1 MAPIVKTLPFYSKD
15 SQHALEIF
23 RDFNF
28 LGQNQLILTMDITSL
43 YTVIPNDEGLRA
55 LKHFFDDHTVKEPS
69 SKTRRDDSE
78 FSEKSEAVSVFDKRG
93 YPVSVIQAGHH
104 CVQLIDRQSALQTDE
119 RENINRIPFI
129 LTFHPHNRAVKSIVQ
144 NDS

>member
-1 MAPIVKTLPFYSKD
+1 
-15 SQHALEIF
+15 
-23 RDFNF
+23 
-28 LGQNQLILTMDITSL
+28 MDITSL

-104 CVQLIDRQSALQTDE
+104 CVQPIDRQSALQTDE

>member
-55 LKHFFDDHTVKEPS
+55 LKHFFDHHNVNEPS
-69 SKTRRDDSE
+69 SKTRS
-78 FSEKSEAVSVFDKRG
+78 VSFR
-93 YPVSVIQAGHH
+93 
-104 CVQLIDRQSALQTDE
+104 
-119 RENINRIPFI
+119 
-129 LTFHPHNRAVKSIVQ
+129 
-144 NDS
+144 

>member
-1 MAPIVKTLPFYSKD
+1 MAPIVKTLPFYIKD

-78 FSEKSEAVSVFDKRG
+78 FSEKSGQCQFSINVATLSLSFKRATTVS
-93 YPVSVIQAGHH
+93 
-104 CVQLIDRQSALQTDE
+104 
-119 RENINRIPFI
+119 N
-129 LTFHPHNRAVKSIVQ
+129 
-144 NDS
+144 